1 MWGYRAAPQGDQS
14 RQKSLNLVGASSVY
28 MLDVLV
34 AEIGLQ
40 GTRIM
45 PLVGQRE
52 AAGMPQHVGVCL
64 EAEAKAGRT
73 FNDAPTQK
81 ELGIEKKR
89 AARG

>member
-1 MWGYRAAPQGDQS
+1 
-14 RQKSLNLVGASSVY
+14 V
-28 MLDVLV
+28 LDILV
-34 AEIGLQ
+34 AQIGLQ
-40 GTRIM
+40 RARVLAGI
-45 PLVGQRE
+45 GQRE